1 MLRTTILIQSFIDG
15 SFNYPSTPKSTRFLY
30 YLSVYGN
37 LSKNSF
43 FKCSAPVFERKR
55 MQRYNY
61 FRYHPN
67 FSAIIFDFLRKK
79 KSLLIPVKRDSFI
92 PYLYKT
98 VSCNLFLRSLS
109 DQVHKFV
116 EFRRDDNLG
125 TTVTLLTQLGVVALQ
140 GIVLTTAASGQALR
154 VNAILILES
163 LNDG

>member
-1 MLRTTILIQSFIDG
+1 M
-15 SFNYPSTPKSTRFLY
+15 
-30 YLSVYGN
+30 
-37 LSKNSF
+37 
-43 FKCSAPVFERKR
+43 
-55 MQRYNY
+55 
-61 FRYHPN
+61 
-67 FSAIIFDFLRKK
+67 
-79 KSLLIPVKRDSFI
+79 IPVKRDSFI